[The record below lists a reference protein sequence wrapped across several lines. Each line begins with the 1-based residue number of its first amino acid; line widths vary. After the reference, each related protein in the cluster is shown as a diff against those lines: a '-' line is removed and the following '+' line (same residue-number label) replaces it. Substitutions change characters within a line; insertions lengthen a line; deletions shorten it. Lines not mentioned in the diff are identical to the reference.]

1 MRNISRVFFAFLVMF
16 AFGQSLVADEQ
27 AELKKHFLNKI
38 DEVILI
44 VEDKKIS
51 KDERNANIV
60 KTLTPMFDFELM
72 AKLSLGN
79 RWKELSL
86 EDQDRFIKLYVQRM
100 KQSYS
105 SKIDAYKDEKV
116 EVKQIEQPKPDRIA
130 LATDLISKQDKLEIV
145 YKFHKPKTPIA
156 AKDSWLVYDVEI
168 LGVSILKTDIAQF
181 REFLQTKSITALM
194 DALAKQS

>member
-1 MRNISRVFFAFLVMF
+1 MF

-86 EDQDRFIKLYVQRM
+86 EDQDRFI
-100 KQSYS
+100 
-105 SKIDAYKDEKV
+105 
-116 EVKQIEQPKPDRIA
+116 
-130 LATDLISKQDKLEIV
+130 
-145 YKFHKPKTPIA
+145 
-156 AKDSWLVYDVEI
+156 
-168 LGVSILKTDIAQF
+168 
-181 REFLQTKSITALM
+181 
-194 DALAKQS
+194 